1 MNKNLC
7 SFAAAL
13 ALSLA
18 GAAAA
23 APVTMAFEADGFQ
36 NAGTPYPGFAGPLH
50 GSLTWEPADPNQP
63 HGPIG
68 QLLAIDLV
76 VGGHAFTLG
85 EIGIANQGSH
95 QTALGG
101 LWRGANVVVGDG
113 SGDDFLIVFNRHN
126 PSIDAFAYS
135 LLGKT
140 GAIWWTPAH
149 SSARYANNAVSEPAP
164 LALAAFGAALIAA
177 GLRRRAAPARAAS

>member
-1 MNKNLC
+1 MNKTLC
-7 SFAAAL
+7 SLAAAL

-23 APVTMAFEADGFQ
+23 APVTMEFTADGFQ
-36 NAGTPYPGFAGPLH
+36 NAGVQFPGFAGPLH

-76 VGGHAFTLG
+76 IGGHAFTLG
-85 EIGIANQGSH
+85 EIGIAHQGSH

-101 LWRGANVVVGDG
+101 LWRGANAVVGDG
-113 SGDDFLIVFNRHN
+113 SGDDFLIVFNRLK

-135 LLGKT
+135 LQGKN
-140 GAIWWTPAH
+140 GAIWWTPAQ
-149 SSARYANNAVSEPAP
+149 SSARYLPANAVSEPAP
-164 LALAAFGAALIAA
+164 LALAAFGALLAVA
-177 GLRRRAAPARAAS
+177 GLRRRPVAARAA